1 MNTVTNGCGCGKP
14 RTQTTTRPITTKPT
28 TPPTKPTSK

>member
-14 RTQTTTRPITTKPT
+14 KGGSSTTTTRPVI
-28 TPPTKPTSK
+28 PPTPRPASK

>member
-14 RTQTTTRPITTKPT
+14 KTQTTTRPTT

>member
-14 RTQTTTRPITTKPT
+14 KSGNTTTRPVI
-28 TPPTKPTSK
+28 PPTPKSK

>member
-14 RTQTTTRPITTKPT
+14 KSGSTTSKPII
-28 TPPTKPTSK
+28 PPTPRPRPTSK

>member
-14 RTQTTTRPITTKPT
+14 KGGQTTTTRPPT
-28 TPPTKPTSK
+28 PRPSK

>member
-14 RTQTTTRPITTKPT
+14 KGGDTTTTRPVI
-28 TPPTKPTSK
+28 PPTPRPASK